1 MDFVGS
7 YQVPVAH
14 FLEISRE
21 REGIAQD
28 LSTQDLPTTDDLETA
43 FSRIR
48 EEAPLEAQVE
58 CRMVIQGKCR
68 ALRPAIRDE
77 AYRIGREALLNAFRH
92 SKAGLVEVDLEYAP
106 KQFRIAVRDNGK
118 GITPESF
125 RAGRGGHTGLSGMRD
140 LAERMGA
147 KLKLLSRV
155 AAGTE
160 VELSIPGHIA
170 FASQT
175 NVRRLRSVRA

>member
-7 YQVPVAH
+7 YQEPVAH
-14 FLEISRE
+14 FQEISCE
-21 REGIAQD
+21 REGAAQD
-28 LSTQDLPTTDDLETA
+28 PSAHDRSATDDLETA

-48 EEAPLEAQVE
+48 EEAPRGAQVE

-92 SKAGLVEVDLEYAP
+92 SKAGRVEVDVEYAP

-118 GITPESF
+118 GITPDSF
-125 RAGRGGHTGLSGMRD
+125 RVGCGGHRGLSGMRD

-147 KLKLLSRV
+147 KLKLLSR
-155 AAGTE
+155 AAGGTE

-170 FASQT
+170 FAPQT
-175 NVRRLRSVRA
+175 NIRRSRSARA